1 MHGAITE
8 DGMRIMISAMDTVG
22 HGRKEKTWMSLSIE
36 RDSTSF
42 FCLQR
47 HSLMLS
53 PSVVVHAAATAN
65 IVKSGGL
72 KPSPIAVADL
82 PSSYGTRGE
91 AGVPVQ

>member
-1 MHGAITE
+1 ML
-8 DGMRIMISAMDTVG
+8 SAMDTVG

-53 PSVVVHAAATAN
+53 PSVVVHAAAT
-65 IVKSGGL
+65 VKSGGL
-72 KPSPIAVADL
+72 EPSPIAAVDFL
-82 PSSYGTRGE
+82 SSYGIRGE
-91 AGVPVQ
+91 AGGPVQ